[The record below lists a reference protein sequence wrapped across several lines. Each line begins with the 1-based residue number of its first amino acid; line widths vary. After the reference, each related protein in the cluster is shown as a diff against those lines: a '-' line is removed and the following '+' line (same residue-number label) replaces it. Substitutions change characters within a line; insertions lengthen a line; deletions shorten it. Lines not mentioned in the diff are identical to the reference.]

1 MTMAAR
7 ARGLLVSLSF
17 ATIPSTIFALGC
29 SPKSGPTEIAPSQV
43 PSEASVV
50 AVGAPAPAVQLV
62 GTTGN
67 KVALADLLHQ
77 HGQSVVVFYR
87 GFW

>member
-1 MTMAAR
+1 MTMAAW
-7 ARGLLVSLSF
+7 ARGLLVSL
-17 ATIPSTIFALGC
+17 IFALGC
-29 SPKSGPTEIAPSQV
+29 GPSAAIEIAQAQSH
-43 PSEASVV
+43 AV

-67 KVALADLLHQ
+67 QVALADLLHQ
-77 HGQSVVVFYR
+77 HDQSVVVFYR